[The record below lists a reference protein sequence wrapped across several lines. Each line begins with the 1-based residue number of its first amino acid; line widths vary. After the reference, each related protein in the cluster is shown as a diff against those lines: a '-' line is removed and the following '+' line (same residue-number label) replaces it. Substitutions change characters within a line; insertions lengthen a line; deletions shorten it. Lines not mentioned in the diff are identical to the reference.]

1 VDDRLAKEQKLGDG
15 AWHVDEIGKL
25 RDLLRVAA
33 EQGMLV
39 LLTSD
44 HGHVVDR
51 RGTQVGATQP
61 ASARHRLPGGD
72 LDDREVALAGPRVVW
87 PEPGASI
94 VALWD
99 ADSRYTARKAGYHG
113 GASLAE
119 FTIPV
124 LAFLRFGAAAPQGW
138 RELGDQRPS
147 WWSADDAA
155 PVTEEPAPPVVRKS
169 VPKVRKDEE
178 AIARTHDAL
187 FDVSFT
193 SGSDDA
199 LLTPTLVTA
208 DETLVAKLLDS
219 DAYESQAGLLARK
232 PKREQVQKALV
243 ALLGAGG
250 TLPATAL
257 AERAGL
263 PAARGDGFAAVLRQL
278 LNFDGVQVLETLP
291 DGRTLRLNKGL
302 LRDQFELR

>member
-1 VDDRLAKEQKLGDG
+1 
-15 AWHVDEIGKL
+15 
-25 RDLLRVAA
+25 
-33 EQGMLV
+33 
-39 LLTSD
+39 
-44 HGHVVDR
+44 
-51 RGTQVGATQP
+51 
-61 ASARHRLPGGD
+61 
-72 LDDREVALAGPRVVW
+72 
-87 PEPGASI
+87 
-94 VALWD
+94 
-99 ADSRYTARKAGYHG
+99 
-113 GASLAE
+113 
-119 FTIPV
+119 
-124 LAFLRFGAAAPQGW
+124 
-138 RELGDQRPS
+138 
-147 WWSADDAA
+147 
-155 PVTEEPAPPVVRKS
+155 